1 MEAGMA
7 QMFCPHCGKQ
17 LLLAG
22 QRFCAYCAGDLSILG
37 GSERPAPSSGR
48 ELNTS
53 DEPSRAD
60 ARTRDGDT
68 FDGGAIDIGGPNPRA
83 LLEAGAAGL
92 AAIALLLPV
101 ATVAVTSSYVSSTA
115 SASVS
120 ALDLIQHTSWTQWI
134 EFDLIVFGT
143 VAALLVA
150 VARALNRRRWS
161 PTAMLC
167 AFAALVAG
175 YVWLLLEWNSD
186 LSQIT
191 SVYSW
196 FGVSVGLSQGVGLWI
211 GLGAG
216 IVGGLLSLADPGS
229 EDLKQQIPL
238 SALDSAPHSPAT
250 DSDRQAASPYQP
262 LWTPTHR
269 VANGGML
276 TWAKP
281 DYSTVAAT
289 TLASHLE
296 VAIVDKTEGW
306 ALIRT
311 ENGWQGWVDAHQ
323 LVPLR
328 RSSDGT
334 AE

>member
-1 MEAGMA
+1 
-7 QMFCPHCGKQ
+7 MFCPHCGKQ

-22 QRFCAYCAGDLSILG
+22 QRFCAYCAGDLSILAG
-37 GSERPAPSSGR
+37 GERPAPSSGR
-48 ELNTS
+48 EVKTS
-53 DEPSRAD
+53 DEPPTAD
-60 ARTRDGDT
+60 ARTQDRDT
-68 FDGGAIDIGGPNPRA
+68 FDGGYIDTGGPNPRT
-83 LLEAGAAGL
+83 LLEAGAADL

-101 ATVAVTSSYVSSTA
+101 ATVAVTSSYVSSTT

-120 ALDLIQHTSWTQWI
+120 ALDLIQHTSWTQWF

-150 VARALNRRRWS
+150 VARALNPRRWS
-161 PTAMLC
+161 PNATLC
-167 AFAALVAG
+167 AFVALVAG
-175 YVWLLLEWNSD
+175 YVWLLLEWNSE
-186 LSQIT
+186 LSQMV

-229 EDLKQQIPL
+229 DDLKPQT
-238 SALDSAPHSPAT
+238 SASAVASSPSSLAT
-250 DSDRQAASPYQP
+250 DSDRQATPQHQP
-262 LWTPTHR
+262 LWAPTCR
-269 VANGGML
+269 VPNGGML

-281 DYSTVAAT
+281 DYSGTATT

-296 VAIVDKTEGW
+296 LAGEDQAEGW
-306 ALIRT
+306 ALVRT
-311 ENGWQGWVDAHQ
+311 ENGWQGWVDAYE

-328 RSSDGT
+328 VGSDGPD
-334 AE
+334 E